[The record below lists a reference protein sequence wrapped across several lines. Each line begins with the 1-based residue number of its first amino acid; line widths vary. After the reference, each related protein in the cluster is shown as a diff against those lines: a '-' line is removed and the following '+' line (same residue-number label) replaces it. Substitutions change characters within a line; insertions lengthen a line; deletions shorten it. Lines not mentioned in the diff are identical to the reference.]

1 VPSIDSLA
9 LKAATH
15 ACASACASEHVAG
28 RARLGEEFQEFEAA
42 LEASS
47 NSLITFANHQ
57 NHVRTE
63 AVLTAN

>member
-1 VPSIDSLA
+1 MCLIDSLA

-15 ACASACASEHVAG
+15 ARASACASEHVAG
-28 RARLGEEFQEFEAA
+28 RARLGKE

-47 NSLITFANHQ
+47 NSLITFAHHQ

-63 AVLTAN
+63 AGLTAN